1 MPEFLKLIPV
11 QQALVTLLSHMEV
24 SVSKEHV
31 QTIDALGRVTA
42 ESIHS
47 PMPLPPFARS
57 TVDGYAVRAA
67 DTYGASESL
76 PAYLR
81 LVGEVHMG
89 STPEFDIQP
98 GETGVI
104 HTGGMLP
111 ASCNAV
117 VMMEYTQAVGI
128 DSIEILRSVAAG
140 ENIIKLGE
148 DVQTGEEVIRQ
159 GVRVRPAE
167 IGGLLAMGILELEV
181 AKKPVVGIIS
191 SGDEVVPPDADLLPG
206 QVRDINSFSL
216 SALIEQTGGIPK
228 RYGIFPDEFDL
239 LEAVAQ
245 RAMEECDVVLLTAG
259 SSASARDLTS
269 RVINTLGS
277 PGVLVHGVSIKPG
290 KPTILAVCNHK
301 VAIGLP
307 GNPVSALVIAGMFV
321 VPVIESL
328 LGLVGAGVKA
338 RLQARLST
346 NVPSLAGREDWV
358 AARLYPDP
366 AADEHGELLRY
377 FVDPIFSKS
386 NLIFSL
392 VRANCM
398 IRVPADATGIS
409 AGDLV
414 EVQLLS

>member
-1 MPEFLKLIPV
+1 MPEFLKLIPI
-11 QQALVTLLSHMEV
+11 QQALNTLLSHIEV
-24 SVSKEHV
+24 NISKENI

-42 ESIHS
+42 GPIRS
-47 PMPLPPFARS
+47 PIPLPPFPRS
-57 TVDGYAVRAA
+57 TVDGYAVSAS
-67 DTYGASESL
+67 DTFGASESL
-76 PAYLR
+76 PAYLH
-81 LVGEVHMG
+81 LVGEVQMG
-89 STPEFDIQP
+89 STPDFDIQQ

-111 ASCNAV
+111 ESCNAV
-117 VMMEYTQAVGI
+117 VMMEYTQAVGQ
-128 DSIEILRSVAAG
+128 DTIEILRSVAAG

-148 DVQTGEEVIRQ
+148 DVEIGEEVIWT

-191 SGDEVVPPDADLLPG
+191 SGDEVVPPEADLLPG

-228 RYGIFPDEFDL
+228 RYGIFPDQADR
-239 LEAVAQ
+239 LEKAATQ
-245 RAMEECDVVLLTAG
+245 AMDECDVVILTAG
-259 SSASARDLTS
+259 SSTSARDLTVS
-269 RVINTLGS
+269 VINTLGS

-301 VAIGLP
+301 VVIGLP

-328 LGLVGAGVKA
+328 LGLANPGFHA
-338 RLQARLST
+338 RLLARLTT
-346 NVPSLAGREDWV
+346 NVPSQAGREDWV
-358 AARLYPDP
+358 AARLIPDP
-366 AADEHGELLRY
+366 AAGLQGGSLGY
-377 FVDPIFSKS
+377 KVDPIFSKS

-392 VRANCM
+392 VRANCL
-398 IRVPADATGIS
+398 IRVPSDATGLS